1 MANLLGIPKEEY
13 VQLRQLLKAK
23 QDERSNI
30 LSVNGQISLL
40 RTNKFSLDPD
50 ISMDLDELS
59 NRFFQR
65 QLRDSY
71 QLLYFN
77 PIQEILT
84 KD

>member
-1 MANLLGIPKEEY
+1 MGIPKEEY

-50 ISMDLDELS
+50 ISMDSDELS
-59 NRFFQR
+59 NRSFQR